1 VNKKTKETIVMLE
14 LRHNKENG
22 GEFLTKEQ
30 IAGQLN
36 TYKYIVVGMFCR
48 DEDFDGAT
56 TAPIL
61 YKGDAETEAK
71 KVWKEKAML
80 NNILFCEHGFFGSEI
95 RCWLDVSD
103 VEYIPHGIETKVV
116 NYPVGFFEP
125 DDSLGEMALTAPIEE
140 TAEDLWYVVRVCDID
155 LTVPSLVGQIVYK
168 GGSKQEAVDVW
179 LDYKGGGFSSC
190 YIFNPSQINK
200 AE

>member
-1 VNKKTKETIVMLE
+1 MLE

-30 IAGQLN
+30 IVEQLC
-36 TYKYIVVGMFCR
+36 THKYIIVGTFCK

-56 TAPIL
+56 TAPVL
-61 YKGDAETEAK
+61 YKGDSEAEAK
-71 KVWKEKAML
+71 RIWKDKAML
-80 NNILFCEHGFFGSEI
+80 DNILFCEHGFFGSEI

-103 VEYIPHGIETKVV
+103 VEYIPHGVETTAV
-116 NYPVGFFEP
+116 NYPVSFFEP
-125 DDSLGEMALTAPIEE
+125 DGSLGELVLTVPIIE

-168 GGSKQEAVDVW
+168 GDSKQKAVDAW
-179 LDYKGGGFSSC
+179 LDYKGSGFSSC
-190 YIFNPSQINK
+190 YIFNPSQVK
-200 AE
+200 

>member
-1 VNKKTKETIVMLE
+1 MLE

-22 GEFLTKEQ
+22 GEFLPKEQ
-30 IAGQLN
+30 IVRQLSIH
-36 TYKYIVVGMFCR
+36 KYIVVGMFCR
-48 DEDFDGAT
+48 DDDFGGAS
-56 TAPIL
+56 TAPVL
-61 YKGDAETEAK
+61 YKGDSETEAK